1 MRNKLFHVVEE
12 ILHFNLVYMMLVIGS
27 GITELRL
34 STLNVT
40 SNICQPHRIKKSLL
54 KSNYTCSV
62 FDLERNK
69 WFHVVEE
76 ILLFDLVYRMLVIGA
91 GITQLRGSKNQ
102 CRNSGLSEWRPV
114 RMTACRNG
122 GLVGMENIFYMK
134 NTSAIPTH
142 WSLWV
147 GMAACRN
154 GSV

>member
-1 MRNKLFHVVEE
+1 MRNQLLDVVEE

-62 FDLERNK
+62 FDLERNEL
-69 WFHVVEE
+69 FHVVEE
-76 ILLFDLVYRMLVIGA
+76 ILLFDSVYRMLVIGA
-91 GITQLRGSKNQ
+91 GITELRGLKI
-102 CRNSGLSEWRPV
+102 
-114 RMTACRNG
+114 
-122 GLVGMENIFYMK
+122 NI
-134 NTSAIPTH
+134 
-142 WSLWV
+142 

-154 GSV
+154 RGLSEFTIPGPAAGQRVPCYCCYVSQCLPSQDHSFSL

>member
-1 MRNKLFHVVEE
+1 MRNKLLHVVEE

-54 KSNYTCSV
+54 QSNYTCSV

-91 GITQLRGSKNQ
+91 GITQIRGSKNQ
-102 CRNSGLSEWRPV
+102 L
-114 RMTACRNG
+114 
-122 GLVGMENIFYMK
+122 YML
-134 NTSAIPTH
+134 
-142 WSLWV
+142 SLWFREEWMIPCCRGDSPLRFGISDV
-147 GMAACRN
+147 GDRRRDHR
-154 GSV
+154 VKEV

>member
-62 FDLERNK
+62 FDLERNEL
-69 WFHVVEE
+69 FHVVEE
-76 ILLFDLVYRMLVIGA
+76 ILLFDSVYRMLVIGE
-91 GITQLRGSKNQ
+91 GITELRRSKNP
-102 CRNSGLSEWRPV
+102 G
-114 RMTACRNG
+114 RNG
-122 GLVGMENIFYMK
+122 GLLE
-134 NTSAIPTH
+134 
-142 WSLWV
+142 
-147 GMAACRN
+147 
-154 GSV
+154 

>member
-69 WFHVVEE
+69 LFHVVEE

-102 CRNSGLSEWRPV
+102 CRNSGLSE
-114 RMTACRNG
+114 
-122 GLVGMENIFYMK
+122 
-134 NTSAIPTH
+134 
-142 WSLWV
+142 
-147 GMAACRN
+147 
-154 GSV
+154 